1 MSTHHYHDNLR
12 DKNNVC
18 ANVFVKKNCIRQYN
32 VSFICVTLQQ
42 IIPHRITKTDEKAT
56 PFVSQNSR
64 IENLLVSQNRRI
76 ENLLVS
82 QKETGKNL

>member
-1 MSTHHYHDNLR
+1 MSTHHTKTILS
-12 DKNNVC
+12 VISTTS
-18 ANVFVKKNCIRQYN
+18 AQTFSLKKRIREYN

-56 PFVSQNSR
+56 PFVSQN
-64 IENLLVSQNRRI
+64 RRI

-82 QKETGKNL
+82 QKETGKNLSTKVRESI

>member
-18 ANVFVKKNCIRQYN
+18 ANVFVKKNASDNITYH
-32 VSFICVTLQQ
+32 SSVTLQQ
-42 IIPHRITKTDEKAT
+42 IIPHRITRTDEKAT
-56 PFVSQNSR
+56 PF
-64 IENLLVSQNRRI
+64 VSQNRRI

-82 QKETGKNL
+82 QKETGKNLSTKVRESI

>member
-18 ANVFVKKNCIRQYN
+18 AKVFVKKNASDNIKY
-32 VSFICVTLQQ
+32 SFICVTLQQ
-42 IIPHRITKTDEKAT
+42 IILKRITKTDEKAT
-56 PFVSQNSR
+56 PF
-64 IENLLVSQNRRI
+64 VSQNRRI

-82 QKETGKNL
+82 QKETGKNLSTKVRESI